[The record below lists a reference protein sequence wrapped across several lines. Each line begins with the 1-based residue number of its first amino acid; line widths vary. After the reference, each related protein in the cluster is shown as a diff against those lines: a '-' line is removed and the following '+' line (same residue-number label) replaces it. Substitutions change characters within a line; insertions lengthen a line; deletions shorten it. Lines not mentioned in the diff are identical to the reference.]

1 MSLSHPWD
9 GYDAAPNV
17 GSVYQLAI
25 WGVKATAPK
34 DPSQVRVSFQ
44 NQDGNPVNGG
54 GLSGRYDVD
63 RAVVIAN
70 IPVDLVPSLA
80 GPEVLESKTGQ
91 SIVLLVEGL
100 N

>member
-1 MSLSHPWD
+1 
-9 GYDAAPNV
+9 
-17 GSVYQLAI
+17 
-25 WGVKATAPK
+25 
-34 DPSQVRVSFQ
+34 
-44 NQDGNPVNGG
+44 VNGG